1 MTGGE
6 VVTLEQFVTM
16 LATPAL
22 GAVLGPGD
30 PELPRLGWELQSI
43 VG

>member
-1 MTGGE
+1 M
-6 VVTLEQFVTM
+6 VTLEQSVTM
-16 LATPAL
+16 RATPAL
-22 GAVLGPGD
+22 GTVPGPVD